1 MPQASETGEHKL
13 RLVKRDVV
21 LLEGESGGPPAG
33 PPLERRPVLLGG
45 QDHELGRVDQQICGR
60 SRASMAAS
68 RNPRTYVRIHQRVST
83 WGVEF

>member
-45 QDHELGRVDQQICGR
+45 QDHELGRVDQRDLRKVACLHGR
-60 SRASMAAS
+60 P

-83 WGVEF
+83 WDVEF